1 MYMLTTKRKV
11 INIATIMKGIS
22 LQTMHQSYTF
32 CITCANV
39 LCTLYND
46 LVSVALHYLSDF

>member
-1 MYMLTTKRKV
+1 MLTTKRKV